1 MWWAV
6 GKRERCACNRSL
18 TTHPTFSAEGYYN
31 NEGQPM
37 DDRAKSFGP
46 FPGGPLSYFEFLAKW
61 RSDGKFEG
69 LRFS

>member
-1 MWWAV
+1 
-6 GKRERCACNRSL
+6 
-18 TTHPTFSAEGYYN
+18 
-31 NEGQPM
+31 M